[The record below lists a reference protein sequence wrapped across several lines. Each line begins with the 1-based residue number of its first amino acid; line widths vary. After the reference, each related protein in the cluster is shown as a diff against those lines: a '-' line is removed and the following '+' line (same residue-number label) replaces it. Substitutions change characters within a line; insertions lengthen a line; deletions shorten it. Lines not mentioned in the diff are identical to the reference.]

1 MLPNIVIVPE
11 FHNFITLNNN
21 NDDNNKKKKNFLSL
35 CFLPLVESQIYGC
48 AGEPAVMS
56 KFKGNVSL

>member
-11 FHNFITLNNN
+11 FHNLITLNNN
-21 NDDNNKKKKNFLSL
+21 NDDHKKKKNFLSL

>member
-11 FHNFITLNNN
+11 FHNLITLNNN
-21 NDDNNKKKKNFLSL
+21 NDDNNKKKNFLSL

>member
-11 FHNFITLNNN
+11 FHNLITLNNN
-21 NDDNNKKKKNFLSL
+21 NNNNNFLSL
-35 CFLPLVESQIYGC
+35 CFLPLVKSRTQIYGC